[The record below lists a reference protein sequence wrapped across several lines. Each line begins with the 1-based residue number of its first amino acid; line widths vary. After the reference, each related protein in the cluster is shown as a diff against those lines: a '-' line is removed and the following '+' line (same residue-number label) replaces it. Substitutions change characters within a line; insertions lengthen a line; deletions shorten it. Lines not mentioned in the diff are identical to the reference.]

1 MVTLDGPYNAGMPF
15 YDYRC
20 PTCDERFE
28 VRRPIAEAG
37 EPTSCPNG
45 HENAV
50 RFITTW
56 GTGGAIRS
64 GTPGRGTKSDKS
76 PSGTMA
82 GLEGDAKK
90 IAQHKRHG
98 G

>member
-1 MVTLDGPYNAGMPF
+1 MPV
-15 YDYRC
+15 YDYKC

-28 VRRPIAEAG
+28 VRKLIAEIDDPAAC
-37 EPTSCPNG
+37 SQG
-45 HENAV
+45 HEGAV
-50 RFITTW
+50 RIITSW

-64 GTPGRGTKSDKS
+64 GTPSKVIGRGG
-76 PSGTMA
+76 GTPA
-82 GLEGDAKK
+82 TLERDAKK

>member
-1 MVTLDGPYNAGMPF
+1 MPF

-28 VRRPIAEAG
+28 VRRPIAEADT
-37 EPTSCPNG
+37 PTSCPQG
-45 HENAV
+45 HEGAV
-50 RFITTW
+50 KVITSW

-64 GTPGRGTKSDKS
+64 GTPTKVIGRGG
-76 PSGTMA
+76 GTGA
-82 GLEGDAKK
+82 TLERDAKK

>member
-1 MVTLDGPYNAGMPF
+1 MPF
-15 YDYRC
+15 YDFRC

-37 EPTSCPNG
+37 EPMSCPNG

-50 RFITTW
+50 RVITTW
-56 GTGGAIRS
+56 GTGGGIRS
-64 GTPGRGTKSDKS
+64 GTPARGASAKS
-76 PSGTMA
+76 PGGS
-82 GLEGDAKK
+82 LESDAKK

-98 G
+98 GR